1 MVQRILRKG
10 KIKMLQRHVFL
21 SSLRSII
28 ETHIIQV
35 ELKEM
40 KVEKRKMMSTLTEDK
55 ELDVKPS
62 DHQ

>member
-1 MVQRILRKG
+1 MWQK
-10 KIKMLQRHVFL
+10 HVNL
-21 SSLRSII
+21 SNLKNII
-28 ETHIIQV
+28 ETHTTLV

-40 KVEKRKMMSTLTEDK
+40 KAEKRKMMSTLMEDK

>member
-1 MVQRILRKG
+1 MVQRIIRKG

-40 KVEKRKMMSTLTEDK
+40 KAEKRKMMSTLTVDK